1 MAVMVVPCLPAGE
14 RAELLADCDWR
25 YVVEEE
31 QRGAA
36 GLQRLLAQPTGKVLI
51 AVRLMVLPG
60 AFTHM
65 PN

>member
-1 MAVMVVPCLPAGE
+1 MPSYSLTVMGVTWSRKSNG
-14 RAELLADCDWR
+14 
-25 YVVEEE
+25 
-31 QRGAA
+31 GAA

-65 PN
+65 PK